1 MKGPT
6 PVNQLLLFGVRSPLT
21 PDYEETCAR
30 LGLAIAGAV
39 QVDDLAPRVLDRE
52 RLVALAALSEDQRR
66 APFVTCAF
74 NPARRA
80 ELAAM
85 AKGAGL
91 RPAEALVDPTA
102 VVARSVKIGE
112 GSFVNASVVIGA
124 AGFIGDHVVVN
135 RAASL
140 GHHALVADFV
150 SIGPGVT
157 IAGNVW
163 IGENS
168 MIGAGAVLLPGL
180 RVGAGVTVAAGSVV
194 RHNLPDGVLAAG
206 NPAVV
211 KPFRP
216 RAGGFAN
223 RNEE

>member
-1 MKGPT
+1 
-6 PVNQLLLFGVRSPLT
+6 LT

-39 QVDDLAPRVLDRE
+39 QVDDLTPRVLDRG
-52 RLVALAALSEDQRR
+52 RLVALTALTGEQRR

-74 NPARRA
+74 NPARRC
-80 ELAAM
+80 ELARM
-85 AKGAGL
+85 AEEAGL

-102 VVARSVKIGE
+102 VVAGSVKIGE
-112 GSFVNASVVIGA
+112 GSFVNASAVIGA
-124 AGFIGDHVVVN
+124 AGFLGNHVVVN

-140 GHHALVADFV
+140 GHHVLIGDFV

-157 IAGNVW
+157 VAGNIW

-168 MIGAGAVLLPGL
+168 MIGAGAILLPGV
-180 RVGAGVTVAAGSVV
+180 RVGDGVTVAAGAVV
-194 RHNLPDGVLAAG
+194 RFDLPDGVLAAG

-211 KPFRP
+211 KSSRS
-216 RAGGFAN
+216 RGGAFAD
-223 RNEE
+223 RDEE

>member
-1 MKGPT
+1 MDK
-6 PVNQLLLFGVRSPLT
+6 LLLFGVRSPLT

-30 LGLAIAGAV
+30 LGLTIAGAV

-52 RLVALAALSEDQRR
+52 PLVALPALNQAQRR
-66 APFVTCAF
+66 VPYVTCAF

-80 ELAAM
+80 ALAIL

-91 RPAEALVDPTA
+91 CPAGALIDPTA

-112 GSFVNASVVIGA
+112 GCFVNAGAIIGA
-124 AGFIGDHVVVN
+124 AGFLGDHVVVN

-140 GHHALVADFV
+140 GHHAVIADFV

-157 IAGNVW
+157 VAGNVW

-168 MIGAGAVLLPGL
+168 MIGAGAILLPGI
-180 RVGAGVTVAAGSVV
+180 RIGANVTVAAGSVV
-194 RHNLPDGVLAAG
+194 RRNLPDSAFAAG

-216 RAGGFAN
+216 RVGTFADPD
-223 RNEE
+223 EE